1 MKKYWKEIALFIG
14 GTAFGSAGFK
24 LLGSDDAKS
33 AYAHVTAAGLRV
45 KECVMKTVGSVQESA
60 GDILAKAQDINEA
73 RAAKAEA
80 AAVADTAAEAEAEA
94 EA

>member
-24 LLGSDDAKS
+24 LLSSDDAKNV
-33 AYAHVTAAGLRV
+33 YAHVTAAGLRV
-45 KECVMKTVGSVQESA
+45 KECVMKTVNSVQESA
-60 GDILAKAQDINEA
+60 GDILHKAQDINEE

-80 AAVADTAAEAEAEA
+80 AAIADIAEEAEAEA
-94 EA
+94 